1 MAMAAMRLNASVR
14 HAEDVDDRYRL
25 LEIGNYDLDIGSGQA
40 ETLGEGDA
48 TVTDAMGGI
57 GQFDDL

>member
-1 MAMAAMRLNASVR
+1 MHQYATRKTSTTVVEGA
-14 HAEDVDDRYRL
+14 

-40 ETLGEGDA
+40 KTLGEGDA